1 MYSNIIKQIEI
12 QSRVAK
18 LRKHHHLYR
27 VNNLETADSGKMAET
42 TPQP

>member
-18 LRKHHHLYR
+18 LRKHHLYR

-42 TPQP
+42 APQP